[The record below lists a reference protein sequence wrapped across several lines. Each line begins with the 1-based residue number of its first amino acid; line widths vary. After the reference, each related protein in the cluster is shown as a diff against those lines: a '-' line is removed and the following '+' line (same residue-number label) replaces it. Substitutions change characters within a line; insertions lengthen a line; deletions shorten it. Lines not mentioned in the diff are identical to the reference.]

1 MAVRRRKQQTQAEN
15 DASVDGLDE
24 DLKSFLVTPEE
35 GMRMF
40 DEEARRRL
48 GISGEEFLRRW
59 DAGEYLPE
67 PDDHPGVMGLWLLM
81 PFAGRV

>member
-1 MAVRRRKQQTQAEN
+1 MAVRRRKQNTQAEN
-15 DASVDGLDE
+15 VDPVDE
-24 DLKSFLVTPEE
+24 SADDSIRFVTPEE
-35 GMRMF
+35 GMRIF
-40 DEEARRRL
+40 DEEARRLL

-81 PFAGRV
+81 PFAGHA